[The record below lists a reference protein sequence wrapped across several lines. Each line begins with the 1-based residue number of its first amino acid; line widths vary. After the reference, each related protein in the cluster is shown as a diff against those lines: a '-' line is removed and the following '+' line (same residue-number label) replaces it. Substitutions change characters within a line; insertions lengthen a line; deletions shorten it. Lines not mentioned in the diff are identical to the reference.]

1 MTYICLLRGVNV
13 GGRAKVPMADF
24 RDLLGGVGA
33 TRVRTYVNSGNAV
46 FEHDLPRPEEIASR
60 VADALRER
68 LGVEVGVVVLT
79 AQDLADVARQQPFPH
94 GTAEQIA
101 MLHVGFLFAVPEA
114 GMPASVPAPANVGRD
129 EFVLGEAAVYVRCP
143 DGFGRTKLNGTF
155 FERALGVPVTFRNW
169 RTVLALLEM
178 AAGSAG

>member
-68 LGVEVGVVVLT
+68 LGVDVGVVVLT
-79 AQDLADVARQQPFPH
+79 ALQQPFPH
-94 GTAEQIA
+94 ETAEQIA
-101 MLHVGFLFAVPEA
+101 TLHVGFLFAVPEA